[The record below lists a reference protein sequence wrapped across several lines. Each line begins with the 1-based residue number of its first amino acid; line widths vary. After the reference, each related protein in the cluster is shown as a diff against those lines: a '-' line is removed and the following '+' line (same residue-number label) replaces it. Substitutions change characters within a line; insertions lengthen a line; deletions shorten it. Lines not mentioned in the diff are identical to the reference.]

1 MSPVYDYFCVE
12 GHVVELRRNYNE
24 DIIKCPLCGHV
35 AMRNPVNQSQTVITE
50 TGAKI
55 NRKVETPT
63 DQVNL
68 KKGFNLYREASQEVD
83 YKYNK
88 LSESMGREIN
98 PSLTQRAMAKARQL
112 QKQGVTAEQFRK
124 QRTS

>member
-1 MSPVYDYFCVE
+1 MAIYDYICTE
-12 GHVVELRRNYNE
+12 GHVVELRRSYNE
-24 DIIKCPLCGHV
+24 DVIKCPLCGHV

-55 NRKVETPT
+55 NRKVETPN

-83 YKYNK
+83 YKYKK
-88 LSESMGREIN
+88 LSESTGREIT
-98 PSLTQRAMAKARQL
+98 PPLAKQAMAKARQL